1 MHTNLELCNGIS
13 NFGAVTAIGCTL
25 TAIRLPSDG
34 ILDLDI
40 SSEVI
45 GVWDSTLVECILVAS
60 TYIFELNDEFI
71 GYFDSAIAAGRMK
84 NGLLLG

>member
-1 MHTNLELCNGIS
+1 MM
-13 NFGAVTAIGCTL
+13 FQ
-25 TAIRLPSDG
+25 
-34 ILDLDI
+34 
-40 SSEVI
+40 VI